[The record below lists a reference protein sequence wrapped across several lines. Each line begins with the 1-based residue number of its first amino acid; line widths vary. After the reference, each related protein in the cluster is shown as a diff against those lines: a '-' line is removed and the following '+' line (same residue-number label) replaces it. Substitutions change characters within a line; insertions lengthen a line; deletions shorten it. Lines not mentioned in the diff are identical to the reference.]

1 MGPGGPRTKATRT
14 GLTTTESKTAAKQE
28 IGPGEGTKM
37 KATKTG
43 LTATESNYPGVGPG
57 EGPRLEADKT
67 GKTTVKLGI
76 QNYPP
81 EPVHG

>member
-28 IGPGEGTKM
+28 MGPGEGTTM

-43 LTATESNYPGVGPG
+43 LTTTESNHPEVGPG

-76 QNYPP
+76 ENYPP
-81 EPVHG
+81 EPDYG